1 MNSLAGL
8 DYDERGA
15 GEVVCLVHAGVF
27 SEWFA
32 PLFEQ
37 PALDGFRVI
46 RPIRP
51 GYGHRPAPA
60 EPASIAAHARRC
72 GELLRELGV
81 TRAHWVGHSSSCCI
95 GLQLALDDPSLV
107 ASLIL
112 FEPAKPS
119 GKQRDAAA
127 STYVGPALAAAAQG
141 DVARAFDVFVRGV
154 GGDRYREVLRA
165 RFGADGLA
173 EAERESAYFFAG
185 ELPAVGAWT
194 FGPAEAARVAAPA
207 LLICG
212 AESRPWFRENVAI
225 LAEMLPDARTQTL
238 PELDHLAPLTHPAE
252 LAATIAEF
260 VRHPD
265 PRPPDIDE
273 GVKLAP

>member
-8 DYDERGA
+8 DYDERDA

-27 SEWFA
+27 SAWFA

-51 GYGHRPAPA
+51 GYGRSPAPS

-72 GELLRELGV
+72 GELLRGLGV

-95 GLQLALDDPSLV
+95 GLQLALDDPGLL

-119 GKQRDAAA
+119 GKQREVAA

-141 DVARAFDVFVRGV
+141 DVAGAFDVFLRGV
-154 GGDRYREVLRA
+154 GGDGYREVLRA
-165 RFGADGLA
+165 RLGDDGLA
-173 EAERESAYFFAG
+173 EAERESAYFFAD
-185 ELPAVGAWT
+185 ELPAVAAWA

-207 LLICG
+207 LLLCG
-212 AESRPWFRENVAI
+212 TQSRPRFRENVAI
-225 LAEMLPDARTQTL
+225 LAELLPDARTETL
-238 PELDHLAPLTHPAE
+238 SGLDHLAPLTHPAE
-252 LAATIAEF
+252 LAATIREF
-260 VRHPD
+260 LSHPAAT
-265 PRPPDIDE
+265 PS
-273 GVKLAP
+273 

>member
-1 MNSLAGL
+1 MRSLAGL

-15 GEVVCLVHAGVF
+15 DEVVCLVHAGVF
-27 SEWFA
+27 GAWFA
-32 PLFEQ
+32 PLSEQ

-51 GYGHRPAPA
+51 GYGRSPAPS

-72 GELLRELGV
+72 GALLRGLGV
-81 TRAHWVGHSSSCCI
+81 ARAHWVGHSSSCCI
-95 GLQLALDDPSLV
+95 GLQLALDDPDLV

-119 GKQRDAAA
+119 GRQREVAA
-127 STYVGPALAAAAQG
+127 STYVAPALAAAAQR
-141 DVARAFDVFVRGV
+141 DVARAFDVFLRGV
-154 GGDRYREVLRA
+154 GGDGYREVLRA
-165 RFGADGLA
+165 RFGDDGLA
-173 EAERESAYFFAG
+173 EAERESAYFFAD

-225 LAEMLPDARTQTL
+225 LAEMLPDARTRTL
-238 PELDHLAPLTHPAE
+238 PDLDHLAPLTHPAA
-252 LAATIAEF
+252 LASAIGEYLSSRAGGG
-260 VRHPD
+260 R
-265 PRPPDIDE
+265 RAAS
-273 GVKLAP
+273 LQ

>member
-1 MNSLAGL
+1 MHSLVGL

-27 SEWFA
+27 SAWFA

-51 GYGHRPAPA
+51 GYGHSPAPS
-60 EPASIAAHARRC
+60 EPTSIAAHARRC
-72 GELLRELGV
+72 GELLRRLSV

-95 GLQLALDDPSLV
+95 GLQLALDDPGLV

-119 GKQRDAAA
+119 GKQREVAA
-127 STYVGPALAAAAQG
+127 STYVGPALAVAARG
-141 DVARAFDVFVRGV
+141 DVSRAFDLFVRGV
-154 GGDRYREVLRA
+154 GGDGYREVLRA
-165 RFGADGLA
+165 RLGDDGLVQ
-173 EAERESAYFFAG
+173 AERESAYFFAD
-185 ELPAVGAWT
+185 ELPAVAAWS

-207 LLICG
+207 LLLCG
-212 AESRPWFRENVAI
+212 AGSRPWFRENVAI
-225 LAEMLPDARTQTL
+225 LGEMLPDVRTQTL

-252 LAATIAEF
+252 LASTISKFVSQPAAT
-260 VRHPD
+260 PS
-265 PRPPDIDE
+265 
-273 GVKLAP
+273 